1 MYNLLKETMLRLE
14 TKPNYMTVPAAL
26 RELEKIEMVRRGNG
40 HYRLDHVVT
49 KKQKT
54 ILSAFSYQAIKHL
67 QTKRPTR
74 MTIMA
79 RTRSLSSIETEIS
92 KVTAELQKAQE
103 KVDEL
108 TQRLLELQEQKQS
121 IEAKQI
127 MNAFRRSG
135 KSMQELMTFLEV

>member
-1 MYNLLKETMLRLE
+1 
-14 TKPNYMTVPAAL
+14 
-26 RELEKIEMVRRGNG
+26 
-40 HYRLDHVVT
+40 
-49 KKQKT
+49 
-54 ILSAFSYQAIKHL
+54 
-67 QTKRPTR
+67 

-135 KSMQELMTFLEV
+135 KSMQELMCNLRRTAATGAFASGHPAEPNGHLH